1 MLYNI
6 DTALYSMSDYVKFQ
20 SAGVKNT
27 IQTEQIDEIE
37 FLFFINTSVT
47 FFLNIFCR

>member
-6 DTALYSMSDYVKFQ
+6 DTALYSMSDYMKFQ

-27 IQTEQIDEIE
+27 IQIEQIDQIE
-37 FLFFINTSVT
+37 FYFSLTHRWHFFKYI
-47 FFLNIFCR
+47 L